1 MPATVT
7 INQLQ
12 RVNPGLFIRE
22 SDVGTDSPALVVDD
36 SMAPTARFGAPAQDY
51 VLLAQMCSIMS
62 VYWIQNHSHK
72 ALRQLDADAQR
83 EAALTV
89 YANPTPDSQ
98 FDWARTML
106 AFEEADSLDA
116 VASLALEPQGTRNV
130 LLYSDRHVS
139 AATIG
144 ADGILYFDP
153 ETGNAEAVD
162 ADEFM
167 VYLTQA
173 QRALIE
179 PADPTLH

>member
-22 SDVGTDSPALVVDD
+22 TDIGTDSPALVVDD
-36 SMAPTARFGAPAQDY
+36 SMSPTANFGAQDY

-62 VYWIQNHSHK
+62 VYWIQDHRHR
-72 ALRQLDADAQR
+72 ALRQMDATAQR

-89 YANPTPDSQ
+89 YANPTPDAQ
-98 FDWARTML
+98 FDWARDML

-116 VASLALEPQGTRNV
+116 VANLALEPQGTRNV

-144 ADGILYFDP
+144 PGGIVYFDP
-153 ETGNAEAVD
+153 ETGDAGEVT

-173 QRALIE
+173 TRALVE